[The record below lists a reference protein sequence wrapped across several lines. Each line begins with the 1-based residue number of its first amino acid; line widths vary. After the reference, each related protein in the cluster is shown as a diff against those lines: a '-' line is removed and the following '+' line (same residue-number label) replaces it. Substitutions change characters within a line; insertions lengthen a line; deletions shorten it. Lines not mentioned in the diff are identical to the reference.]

1 MLQMASPPTESASGA
16 RLAASQLRRIRR
28 IVDAAVELAEAGGFE
43 GVKLRHLAE
52 TSGVALGTLYKYFPS
67 KEAILVFVLNEE
79 AEKLE
84 RVIAARP
91 PRGATAVDRVTEWF
105 ARATRGIT
113 RRPAFGRA
121 VLRAIASG
129 NHALSDQQ
137 AVFHLRVSRM
147 VIAAMRNEPPDPERP
162 LSTPYGSE
170 REQTLARILEDVWFA
185 SLLGWVGGLHST
197 RVVTQR
203 VSETLSLLLGDRAEV
218 PAPTS
223 SEASPSE
230 VLS

>member
-1 MLQMASPPTESASGA
+1 MSSPPTDSAAGA
-16 RLAASQLRRIRR
+16 RLAASQLKRIRR
-28 IVDAAVELAEAGGFE
+28 IVDAAVALAEVGGFE

-52 TSGVALGTLYKYFPS
+52 SSGVALGTLYKYFPS
-67 KEAILVFVLNEE
+67 KEAILVYVLNEE
-79 AEKLE
+79 AGKLE

-91 PRGATAVDRVTEWF
+91 PQGATAVERVTEWF

-113 RRPAFGRA
+113 RRPEFGRA

-129 NHALSDQQ
+129 TDATSDQQ

-162 LSTPYGSE
+162 LDVPYGSE

-185 SLLGWVGGLHST
+185 SLLGWVGGLHPT
-197 RVVTQR
+197 KTVTHR
-203 VSETLSLLLGDRAEV
+203 VSETLSLLLGEDGEV
-218 PAPTS
+218 PSLPFIDDS
-223 SEASPSE
+223 RSE